1 MRLSPGQREECP
13 DQPRRSRPA
22 AERRAGWAAAAPSRA
37 LQPRQER
44 QHRVGRAGRRLPR
57 LSICEAG
64 QDLFQQRPEA
74 GGVLF
79 PAGHTAPQAGSSCST
94 PNCGWGCICD
104 KLNYIYI
111 SLLHLGAGAEI
122 IFSFFLRSAHWALPA
137 KCWQSKRAWPP

>member
-1 MRLSPGQREECP
+1 M
-13 DQPRRSRPA
+13 
-22 AERRAGWAAAAPSRA
+22 
-37 LQPRQER
+37 
-44 QHRVGRAGRRLPR
+44 GRASRRLPR

-79 PAGHTAPQAGSSCST
+79 PAGHTAARAGSSCST

-111 SLLHLGAGAEI
+111 SLLHLGAGTE
-122 IFSFFLRSAHWALPA
+122 FFFLKISTLGLARQVLAIQEGMAAIGGGGAGEGQPQAEL
-137 KCWQSKRAWPP
+137 AWNVGGAISSSQEVLCCL